1 MDLNN
6 NNLFLAEIPSRIF
19 LSLGMHQLNQ
29 YGFIFFF
36 LIMKKGWLIAT
47 KKNPTGIYYIT
58 YNNDTKF
65 YFYPVIR

>member
-36 LIMKKGWLIAT
+36 WLWRKA
-47 KKNPTGIYYIT
+47 G
-58 YNNDTKF
+58 
-65 YFYPVIR
+65 

>member
-29 YGFIFFF
+29 YGFNFFF
-36 LIMKKGWLIAT
+36 DYEERLVNRNQKKSYWNLL
-47 KKNPTGIYYIT
+47 
-58 YNNDTKF
+58 YNL
-65 YFYPVIR
+65 